1 MTLHGV
7 FPALAT
13 PFLAG
18 GEIDWEA
25 LAFNLHAYNQ
35 INLAGY
41 VALGT
46 SGEFPFLRD
55 GERAQLI
62 KCVRNQAA
70 PGKIVVAGAGAESTP
85 EAIRRGRE
93 AADLGADAVLVLPP
107 HYFKGSM
114 SEAALE
120 RHYRTVADALT
131 IPLLLYNMP
140 ANTGINLSAT
150 LVKRLADHPR
160 IIGLKDSGGN
170 LTQLEEVIE
179 GIPDRFS
186 VFTGAGSLLFPALA
200 MGASGAILA
209 VANVF
214 PELCLAI
221 YQAALEGEYEIARW
235 LQSNLLE
242 TNAAVTSRWG
252 IAGMKR
258 AMDLQGYRGGFP
270 RLPILPFDPAWED
283 ELRQILAKAERSPL
297 D

>member
-1 MTLHGV
+1 MILHGIL
-7 FPALAT
+7 PALVT

-18 GEIDWEA
+18 GDIDWEA

-35 INLAGY
+35 ISLAGY
-41 VALGT
+41 VVLGT
-46 SGEFPFLRD
+46 SGEFPFLND

-62 KCVRNQAA
+62 ECVRSQAA
-70 PGKIVVAGAGAESTP
+70 PGKIVVAGVGAESTA
-85 EAIRRGRE
+85 ETIRRGRE
-93 AADLGADAVLVLPP
+93 AASLGVDAALVLPP

-114 SEAALE
+114 SEVALE
-120 RHYRTVADALT
+120 RHFRTVADALT
-131 IPLLLYNMP
+131 IPLLIYNMP
-140 ANTGINLSAT
+140 ANTGLNLSAA

-179 GIPDRFS
+179 GVPDCFS

-200 MGASGAILA
+200 MGANGAILA

-214 PELCLAI
+214 PALCLAI
-221 YQAALEGEYEIARW
+221 YQAAVDGEQKIARW

-258 AMDLQGYRGGFP
+258 AMDL
-270 RLPILPFDPAWED
+270 
-283 ELRQILAKAERSPL
+283 
-297 D
+297 